1 VDLNYGWKIQ
11 NEAVS
16 TTNPGWFASD
26 PTMKK
31 ALPFSFYFAYMAA
44 AAFLQPYIIVYFD
57 TLGFNGFQIGLLASM
72 VPLVIMIGAT
82 LWTGLADAKMH
93 HKLIMSLT
101 ILMGVLAVTIAPFVK
116 TFALLIPIIFIYA
129 LFAAPVMP
137 FADSA
142 TLTMLSDKQDMYGR
156 VRLGGTIG
164 WGLFAPLAAVIIDRY
179 GVSWA
184 FWGNAA
190 IMVVTL
196 VICQKF
202 TFGQSGVREPIQVNI
217 RKMLIDR
224 RWVLFLFLMFLGG
237 VAFTVMNGFLFPY
250 MIELGMTGIT
260 RGIAITI
267 ATISELPVLFF
278 SNYLIDRF
286 KALGLLFIGM
296 FITGLRM
303 ILYAVLNFQAG
314 ILIFQLLNGLTSP
327 LVVVAAVSYANEIAP
342 QGMKATAQGLVGA
355 MMFGFGAAV
364 GGAAG
369 GLLRGSLG
377 AQAMF
382 LLVGVIV
389 LFGVAVIFILEKN
402 QNARQVQGID

>member
-1 VDLNYGWKIQ
+1 
-11 NEAVS
+11 
-16 TTNPGWFASD
+16 
-26 PTMKK
+26 MRK
-31 ALPFSFYFAYMAA
+31 ALPFSFYFAYFAA

-57 TLGFNGFQIGLLASM
+57 TLGFSGAQIGLLAGM

-101 ILMGVLAVTIAPFVK
+101 ILVGMLAVSIAPFVK
-116 TFALLIPIIFIYA
+116 TFALLIPIVFIYA

-142 TLTMLSDKQDMYGR
+142 TLTMLADKKDMYGR

-164 WGLFAPLAAVIIDRY
+164 WGLFAPLASVIIERY
-179 GVSWA
+179 GVRWA

-190 IMVVTL
+190 IMVFTL
-196 VICQKF
+196 IICQWF
-202 TFGQSGVREPIQVNI
+202 TFGQSGEREPMQVNI
-217 RKMLIDR
+217 RKMLNDR
-224 RWVLFLFLMFLGG
+224 RWVLFLSLMFLGG
-237 VAFTVMNGFLFPY
+237 VAFTVVNGFLFPY
-250 MIELGMTGIT
+250 MIDLGMSGIT

-296 FITGLRM
+296 FITGLRL
-303 ILYAVLNFQAG
+303 ILYALLNFQAG

-327 LVVVAAVSYANEIAP
+327 LVLVAAVSYANEIAP
-342 QGMKATAQGLVGA
+342 EGMKATAQGLVGA

-369 GLLRGSLG
+369 GLLRGSFG

-382 LLVGVIV
+382 FLVGIIV
-389 LFGVAVIFILEKN
+389 LLGVAVIFVLERN
-402 QNARQVQGID
+402 QNARQEQAIS

>member
-1 VDLNYGWKIQ
+1 
-11 NEAVS
+11 
-16 TTNPGWFASD
+16 
-26 PTMKK
+26 MRK
-31 ALPFSFYFAYMAA
+31 ALPFSFYFAYFAA

-57 TLGFNGFQIGLLASM
+57 TLGFNGAQIGLLAGM

-101 ILMGVLAVTIAPFVK
+101 ILVGTLAVVIAPFIK
-116 TFALLIPIIFIYA
+116 TFAFLIPIVFIYA

-142 TLTMLSDKQDMYGR
+142 TLTMLADKKDMYGR

-164 WGLFAPLAAVIIDRY
+164 WGLFAPLASVIIERY
-179 GVSWA
+179 GVRWA

-190 IMVVTL
+190 IMVFTL
-196 VICQKF
+196 IICQWF
-202 TFGQSGVREPIQVNI
+202 TFGQSGKREPMQVNI
-217 RKMLIDR
+217 RKMLNDR
-224 RWVLFLFLMFLGG
+224 RWVLFLSLMFLGG

-250 MIELGMTGIT
+250 MIDLGMSGIT

-267 ATISELPVLFF
+267 ATISELPILFF

-296 FITGLRM
+296 LITALRL

-342 QGMKATAQGLVGA
+342 EGMKATAQGLVGA

-382 LLVGVIV
+382 FMVGVIV
-389 LFGVAVIFILEKN
+389 LFGVVVIFVLEKN
-402 QNARQVQGID
+402 QNARQVQGMS